1 MNIKTNIVK
10 SGTGNGLSNVLGLD
24 YGENCIGAALGNN
37 GIVVPLKEIPAKNIN
52 SALYEINK
60 LIVENK
66 IGLIVLGIPL
76 TAEGQETKKS
86 LEIRRFAKN
95 LRVVTK
101 RPVFLQ
107 NEFGTSKEALKE
119 AVDLDIPKKKRKSND
134 SLAAA
139 LILKMYFDEHYNEQ
153 RK

>member
-1 MNIKTNIVK
+1 
-10 SGTGNGLSNVLGLD
+10 
-24 YGENCIGAALGNN
+24 
-37 GIVVPLKEIPAKNIN
+37 
-52 SALYEINK
+52 
-60 LIVENK
+60 
-66 IGLIVLGIPL
+66 
-76 TAEGQETKKS
+76 
-86 LEIRRFAKN
+86 
-95 LRVVTK
+95 
-101 RPVFLQ
+101 VFLQ